1 MHACELMANRCAMR
15 RLRLHIG
22 APWQTA
28 DKGGRL
34 SGEAAESMAQAV
46 RNRFGAGNAM
56 RCQVCHQINV
66 IRQLIST
73 KSLKQGQNKATRCGV
88 NKKIA
93 VFNTRGNALET

>member
-1 MHACELMANRCAMR
+1 MGTDKSLKQRYDLLPPGQATQIGLTVGVTSCGKMHACELMANRCAMR
-15 RLRLHIG
+15 GLRLHIG

-56 RCQVCHQINV
+56 RCQV
-66 IRQLIST
+66 
-73 KSLKQGQNKATRCGV
+73 
-88 NKKIA
+88 
-93 VFNTRGNALET
+93 